1 MNDLKKERK
10 TIATMIRMFCAAHHG
25 TSGEQLCPACKE
37 LQDYAEER
45 LDRCPFGEKRGACSK
60 CKIHCYRPEMRKRV
74 TELMRYAGPK
84 MIAKHPLLAIDHL
97 LKAVRSPKTENRRR
111 TAEGRSSTSDLRP
124 PASGL

>member
-1 MNDLKKERK
+1 
-10 TIATMIRMFCAAHHG
+10 
-25 TSGEQLCPACKE
+25 
-37 LQDYAEER
+37 QDYAEER
-45 LDRCPFGEKRGACSK
+45 LDRCPFGENKGACSK